1 MKKLLKLLTMM
12 CILAMV
18 FSFAACT
25 KNDGNEET
33 TAESTESS
41 SNETTTAKETRKV
54 KTYLNWT
61 FDDLEDGSDIPNV
74 AVEGAGFK
82 VVKEGNNGWAVSKNP
97 KDWAAIYFGVPG
109 DDGKEIYLQ
118 DFCIETK
125 IFLPEN
131 NDGEANDGGVCLFV
145 SQEGRY
151 DAAIAYGTDKSYIN
165 IWKAG
170 NTDGGPIATNDKA
183 NYPERGWVA
192 DFKLEPGKSYIYTIM
207 GKYRK
212 DTEGNEFV
220 KVYAF
225 VDSALILEH
234 EIPYWK
240 GGFGLRG
247 WKSAIRYDYVKV
259 SDLPLVCPDGVA
271 RFD

>member
-1 MKKLLKLLTMM
+1 MKGMLKVLAVMCLLATMFSLT
-12 CILAMV
+12 
-18 FSFAACT
+18 ACKKT
-25 KNDGNEET
+25 GGEQKTPTNGKKDSTTEENKRR
-33 TAESTESS
+33 E
-41 SNETTTAKETRKV
+41 V
-54 KTYLNWT
+54 KTYLYWT
-61 FDDLEDGSDIPNV
+61 FDDVEDGADVPNV

-82 VVKEGNNGWAVSKNP
+82 VVKEGGNGWAVSKNP

-109 DDGKEIYLQ
+109 EDGKEIFLK
-118 DFCIETK
+118 DFCVETK

-131 NDGEANDGGVCLFV
+131 NDGEANDGGVPLFV
-145 SQEGRY
+145 SAEGRY
-151 DAAIAYGTDKSYIN
+151 DAAIAYAGEKSIVN

-183 NYPERGWVA
+183 NYPDRGWVA
-192 DFKLEPGKSYIYTIM
+192 DFKLEPGKTYTYTIM

-212 DTEGNEFV
+212 DEEENEFIKIYV
-220 KVYAF
+220 F
-225 VDSALILEH
+225 VDSTLVVEH

-247 WKSAIRYDYVKV
+247 WKSAIRYDYIKV
-259 SDLPLVCPDGVA
+259 SDLPLVCPDGVS